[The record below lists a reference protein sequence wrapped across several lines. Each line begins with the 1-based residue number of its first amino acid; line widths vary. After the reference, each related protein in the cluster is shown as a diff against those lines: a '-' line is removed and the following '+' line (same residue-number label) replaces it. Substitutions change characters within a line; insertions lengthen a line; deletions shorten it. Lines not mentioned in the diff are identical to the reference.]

1 MSETALIGIKIVTAK
16 EMARVEG
23 LALAEGASDLAFM
36 ENAAAAVAEMTADF
50 ILSNGLPK
58 MVSLLVGKGNNGGD
72 AYATGSKL
80 IEMGYSVEA
89 YHIYAIDAC
98 GPLCKTMHERFKSR
112 GGIVHMVHD
121 MHNFFFEPK
130 GLILDGLVGTGFAG
144 KAEDALAMAIESAN
158 SSGLPILA
166 IDIPSG
172 LNGNTGEVET
182 VAINAT
188 QTIYLELPKS
198 GFFLKRG
205 LDHVGELRCARF
217 GLPEKFLN
225 EAKPVALWADED
237 APVEAMPPIQRT
249 RHKYQAGYVLAVAGS
264 SGMSGAAILSSYA
277 ALRSGA
283 GIVRLFYPYEI
294 ESELSH
300 APYELIR
307 EGWDQCCL
315 DRIQEESRRA
325 KALILGPGV
334 GRSKQAKKMVRAL
347 LEQLDLPMV
356 VDADALYFI
365 AENPRWKLPA
375 TVILTPHLQ
384 EMAHLLQ
391 TGGDEKTDL
400 ENCQAFAEE
409 RKATVVLKGAAT
421 FIFHPKST
429 PLCITRGD
437 PGMATAGSGD
447 VLTGIIGALLAQGLP
462 ARHAAALGV
471 YIHGLAGESAAE
483 ENTSYCM
490 TASDILHCLPEAFM
504 ELE

>member
-1 MSETALIGIKIVTAK
+1 MSESALNGIKIVTAK

-50 ILSNGLPK
+50 VLLHGLSK
-58 MVSLLVGKGNNGGD
+58 VVTLLVGKGNNGGD
-72 AYATGSKL
+72 AYAAGSKL

-89 YHIYAIDAC
+89 YHIYAIDSC
-98 GPLCKTMHERFKSR
+98 GPLCKMMYERFKSL

-121 MHNFFFEPK
+121 MRHFAFEPK
-130 GLILDGLVGTGFAG
+130 GVILDGLVGTGFAG
-144 KAEDALAMAIESAN
+144 KAEDALALAIESAN
-158 SSGLPILA
+158 GSGLPILA

-172 LNGNTGEVET
+172 LNGSTGEVET
-182 VAINAT
+182 VAIHAT

-198 GFFLKRG
+198 GFFLKKG
-205 LDHVGELRCARF
+205 LDHVGELRQAKF
-217 GLPEKFLN
+217 GLPEKFHK

-237 APVEAMPPIQRT
+237 ALVESMPPIQRT

-264 SGMSGAAILSSYA
+264 PGMSGAAILSSYA

-283 GIVRLFYPYEI
+283 GIVRLFYPYEM
-294 ESELSH
+294 ESELAH

-315 DRIQEESRRA
+315 DRIQQESRRA

-356 VDADALYFI
+356 IDADALYFI
-365 AENPRWKLPA
+365 GENPRWKLPT
-375 TVILTPHLQ
+375 TVILTPHRQ
-384 EMAHLLQ
+384 EMAHLMQ
-391 TGGDEKTDL
+391 AGGDEKTDL
-400 ENCQAFAEE
+400 ESCQMFAEE
-409 RKATVVLKGAAT
+409 KQATIVLKGAAT
-421 FIFHPKST
+421 FIFHPQCT

-471 YIHGLAGESAAE
+471 YIHGLSGECAAE

-490 TASDILHCLPEAFM
+490 TASDILNCLPEAFM